1 MKIFSIIAQLI
12 AAGLIIFN
20 ASHVN
25 LNAPF
30 KNQSLVALITILAC
44 AIVILYYKFYA
55 YHGALKKNKKKL
67 MIFNNDF
74 I

>member
-20 ASHVN
+20 ATHVN

-30 KNQSLVALITILAC
+30 KNQSLVALITIVAC
-44 AIVILYYKFYA
+44 AIVIILLQILRLSKRIE
-55 YHGALKKNKKKL
+55 KEQEKS
-67 MIFNNDF
+67 
-74 I
+74 

>member
-20 ASHVN
+20 ATHVN

-30 KNQSLVALITILAC
+30 KNQSLVALITIMAC
-44 AIVILYYKFYA
+44 AIVIVLLQILRLSKRIE
-55 YHGALKKNKKKL
+55 KEQK
-67 MIFNNDF
+67 IRD
-74 I
+74 

>member
-20 ASHVN
+20 ATHVN

-30 KNQSLVALITILAC
+30 KNQSLVALITIMAC
-44 AIVILYYKFYA
+44 AIVIVLLQILRLSKRIE
-55 YHGALKKNKKKL
+55 KERK
-67 MIFNNDF
+67 IRD
-74 I
+74 

>member
-20 ASHVN
+20 ASHVS

-30 KNQSLVALITILAC
+30 KNQSLVALITIMAS
-44 AIVILYYKFYA
+44 AIVIVLLQILRLSKRIQ
-55 YHGALKKNKKKL
+55 KNQGK
-67 MIFNNDF
+67 N
-74 I
+74 

>member
-12 AAGLIIFN
+12 AVGLIIFN
-20 ASHVN
+20 ATHVN

-44 AIVILYYKFYA
+44 AIVIVLLQILRLSKRIEKEQEKVND
-55 YHGALKKNKKKL
+55 LK
-67 MIFNNDF
+67 
-74 I
+74 

>member
-20 ASHVN
+20 ATHVN

-30 KNQSLVALITILAC
+30 KNQSLVALITIMAC
-44 AIVILYYKFYA
+44 AIVIVLLQILRLSKRIE
-55 YHGALKKNKKKL
+55 KEQKN
-67 MIFNNDF
+67 
-74 I
+74 

>member
-20 ASHVN
+20 ATHVS

-44 AIVILYYKFYA
+44 AIVIVLLQILRLSKRIE
-55 YHGALKKNKKKL
+55 KEQEKS
-67 MIFNNDF
+67 
-74 I
+74 

>member
-20 ASHVN
+20 ATHVN

-30 KNQSLVALITILAC
+30 KNQSLVALITIMAC
-44 AIVILYYKFYA
+44 AIVIVLLQILRLSKRIQ
-55 YHGALKKNKKKL
+55 KEQK
-67 MIFNNDF
+67 IRD
-74 I
+74 

>member
-20 ASHVN
+20 ATHVN

-44 AIVILYYKFYA
+44 AIVIVLLQILRLSKRIE
-55 YHGALKKNKKKL
+55 KEQEKS
-67 MIFNNDF
+67 
-74 I
+74 

>member
-12 AAGLIIFN
+12 AVGLIIFN
-20 ASHVN
+20 ATHVN

-44 AIVILYYKFYA
+44 AIVIVLLQILRLSKRIE
-55 YHGALKKNKKKL
+55 KEQEKL
-67 MIFNNDF
+67 MI
-74 I
+74 

>member
-20 ASHVN
+20 ATHVS

-30 KNQSLVALITILAC
+30 KNQSLVALITIMAS
-44 AIVILYYKFYA
+44 AIVIVLLQILRLSKRIQ
-55 YHGALKKNKKKL
+55 KNQGK
-67 MIFNNDF
+67 N
-74 I
+74 

>member
-20 ASHVN
+20 ATHVN

-30 KNQSLVALITILAC
+30 KNQSLVALITIMAC
-44 AIVILYYKFYA
+44 AIVIVLLQILRLSKRIE
-55 YHGALKKNKKKL
+55 KEQEKS
-67 MIFNNDF
+67 
-74 I
+74 